1 LALYEVFGSGV
12 DASSTFSVVYSD
24 NASRIKM
31 RMLADGTA
39 STTAISWWLR
49 DPNSGNS
56 HYEYVANTSGA

>member
-12 DASSTFSVVYSD
+12 DASSTFSIVYSD

-39 STTAISWWLR
+39 STTA
-49 DPNSGNS
+49 
-56 HYEYVANTSGA
+56 V

>member
-1 LALYEVFGSGV
+1 LAYYEVFGSGV

-39 STTAISWWLR
+39 STTAVYWWLR
-49 DPNSGNS
+49 YPITGHS
-56 HYEYVANTSGA
+56 YFEYIVNTSGA